1 MQEIA
6 TLWLERARR
15 IHTQRPKD
23 KNKLYALHAPEVEC
37 IGKGKARQPYEFGV
51 KVGIATTEK
60 GNLIVGARAFPG
72 NPYDGHTLTEQI
84 EQATILMQEV
94 QGAPKPH
101 TAIVDLGYRGVEV
114 PGVEIIHRGRIK
126 SLSAKARRLLK
137 RRQAVEPVIGHLKD
151 DCGLRRNWLKGSE
164 GDVLHPVLCAA
175 GYNLRWLM
183 RAIVRLGLKAL
194 FALWLLVGMR
204 GRLVSDER
212 SWPPGRRRKAAN

>member
-1 MQEIA
+1 M
-6 TLWLERARR
+6 WLERARR

-23 KNKLYALHAPEVEC
+23 KNKRYALHAPEVEC
-37 IGKGKARQPYEFGV
+37 IGKGKARQPYEIGV

-60 GNLIVGARAFPG
+60 GNPIVGARAFPG

-84 EQATILMQEV
+84 KQATILMQEV

-101 TAIVDLGYRGVEV
+101 TAIVDLGYRGVKV

-151 DCGLRRNWLKGSE
+151 DCGLRRNWLKGSQ
-164 GDVLHPVLCAA
+164 GDDLHAALCAA
-175 GYNLRWLM
+175 DYSLRWLM
-183 RAIVRLGLKAL
+183 RAVARLGLKAL
-194 FALWLLVGMR
+194 VALYVLVGIL
-204 GRLVSDER
+204 GRVVSNER
-212 SWPPGRRRKAAN
+212 PWPPGRRLAALN